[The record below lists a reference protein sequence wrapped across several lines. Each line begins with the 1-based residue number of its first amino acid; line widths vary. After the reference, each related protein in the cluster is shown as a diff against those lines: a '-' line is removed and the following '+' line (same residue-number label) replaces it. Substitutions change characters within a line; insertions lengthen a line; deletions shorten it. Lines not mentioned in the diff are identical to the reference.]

1 MSAPNPKQDGTMP
14 TQENNALADLLAAS
28 SRQDDMKVAGLFDIK
43 KPNIMG
49 DRVSTVGIR
58 G

>member
-28 SRQDDMKVAGLFDIK
+28 SRQDDMKLAGLFDTK
-43 KPNIMG
+43 KPKIMG
-49 DRVSTVGIR
+49 DGVSTVGIR